1 MKKKY
6 VYRILAIIGF
16 IGVFLP
22 LNAKAL
28 TLTPTLNCT
37 SQIKKNSTATC
48 YVTVNVTDGVLG
60 NFSAKLTT
68 DGSIITSTSSTVSA
82 TGNWNGSSR
91 ILTFTVSSNSKTG
104 AGNVTLSNIEVQ
116 DSEGNKGTLSGASSL
131 SKGIKVLN
139 DDSRLK
145 EIRINHAALT
155 GFSPVKKSYTITANA
170 KSININAVQNDANAK
185 VTGTGTKKLAC
196 GNNKATLN
204 VRAEDGTSNAYV
216 LNIKRECNKDATLK
230 DIVLSSGTL
239 SPAFNKDIKE
249 YKVSVKKDVDKIT
262 IDAAKN
268 NINQEISGTVIDR
281 KLEYGENKFA
291 IKVKAE
297 DGTVTT
303 YNLTI
308 TRDDSRSSN
317 TNLTGITLSDGKLN
331 FDPNTTEYKTKV
343 LYEVTSLSIVAT
355 PEDATSKVTVTG
367 GEKLIVGDNTIKI
380 RVTSEKGE
388 EKEYTIIVTR
398 LKEGETLGDNAN
410 IKKITITGYTLDFL
424 STKTNYTLKIKDE
437 STLSITVELE
447 DPTSTYQVLGNSDL
461 KDDSIIT
468 IRVTSQDGTVKDYK
482 IKIEKGTGYLLY
494 IIISI
499 VSFSFAIV
507 LTVYLIIKTKKGKET
522 FIASDQITETPIVTE
537 ENEIKSVTNETINEN
552 GAEVVAPNVKVEEQ
566 STEST
571 IPQPNKTQEIIE
583 NPMINE
589 KAVPPTPI
597 VETPEEQKQTI
608 PNVEPKKDD
617 EINLEELVTEIT
629 EEAELKDTAEIPSV
643 ASILAKASQVAQP
656 QETSVKKCAVC
667 GHEIPGNATKCP
679 FCKVDL

>member
-1 MKKKY
+1 VKKKY
-6 VYRILAIIGF
+6 VYRILVIIGF
-16 IGVFLP
+16 IGIILP

-37 SQIKKNSTATC
+37 SQVKKNSTVTC
-48 YVTVNVTDGVLG
+48 YVTVNVTNGVLG
-60 NFSAKLTT
+60 HFSANLTT
-68 DGSIITSTSSTVSA
+68 DGSIITSSSSTVSA

-104 AGNVTLSNIEVQ
+104 AGNVNLSNIEVQ
-116 DSEGNKGTLSGASSL
+116 DSEGNNGTISGASSL

-145 EIRINHAALT
+145 EIRINHAVLT
-155 GFSPVKKSYTITANA
+155 GFSPVKKSYSITANA
-170 KSININAVQNDANAK
+170 ESININATQNDSNAK
-185 VTGTGTKKLAC
+185 VTGTGTKKLVC

-204 VRAEDGTSNAYV
+204 VRAEDGSSNTYT
-216 LNIKRECNKDATLK
+216 LSIKRECSSDATLK

-239 SPAFNKDIKE
+239 SPAFNKNVKD
-249 YKVSVKKDVDKIT
+249 YKVSVAKDVDKIT
-262 IDAAKN
+262 INAAKN
-268 NINQEISGTVIDR
+268 DVNQEIAGTVIDR

-297 DGTVTT
+297 NGTINT
-303 YNLTI
+303 YNLTV

-343 LYEVTSLSIVAT
+343 LYEVTGINIVAT
-355 PEDATSKVTVTG
+355 PEDATSKVSVIG
-367 GEKLIVGDNTIKI
+367 GDKLIVGDNTIKI

-424 STKTNYTLKIKDE
+424 STTTNYTLKINDE

-461 KDDSIIT
+461 KGDSIIT
-468 IRVTSQDGTVKDYK
+468 IRVTSKDGTVKDYK
-482 IKIEKGTGYLLY
+482 IKIEKGSGYLLY

-499 VSFSFAIV
+499 VSFTFAIV
-507 LTVYLIIKTKKGKET
+507 LTVYLIMKTKKSKDT
-522 FIASDQITETPIVTE
+522 FIAADQITQTPIE
-537 ENEIKSVTNETINEN
+537 ETNETTNNEIREPEKPTPTVEQ
-552 GAEVVAPNVKVEEQ
+552 AIETTKALPSEPNQ
-566 STEST
+566 A
-571 IPQPNKTQEIIE
+571 QEIVQ
-583 NPMINE
+583 NPIIKE
-589 KAVPPTPI
+589 EAQAPVVETKQTTPI
-597 VETPEEQKQTI
+597 E
-608 PNVEPKKDD
+608 EPKRLEPKAETKTDK
-617 EINLEELVTEIT
+617 EINLEELVNEIT
-629 EEAELKDTAEIPSV
+629 EDAELKDTAEIPSV
-643 ASILAKASQVAQP
+643 ASILAKASQIASHEEQA
-656 QETSVKKCAVC
+656 VKKCSVC
-667 GHEIPGNATKCP
+667 GHEVPADATKCP